1 MSSLAP
7 LVARSAPL
15 SIFTLFLRATL
26 LLVFQHFAQIRQP
39 QRFVVSD
46 APDPAALA
54 CTVNRDALDG
64 KVSMIGDDANETRGE
79 QLDDAQEPVRRSRK
93 DRVLRRGVG
102 GRECAE
108 RVDGVW
114 VSCR

>member
-1 MSSLAP
+1 
-7 LVARSAPL
+7 
-15 SIFTLFLRATL
+15 
-26 LLVFQHFAQIRQP
+26 
-39 QRFVVSD
+39 
-46 APDPAALA
+46 
-54 CTVNRDALDG
+54 
-64 KVSMIGDDANETRGE
+64 MIGDDANETRGE
-79 QLDDAQEPVRRSRK
+79 ELDDAQEPVRRSRK